1 MNIIIADMSN
11 TTVEG
16 LNELCAF
23 LENKKYNDESWLIL
37 PKDYGI
43 LLNCS
48 KDQLLSTKKLIE
60 KAIHEKEKE
69 E

>member
-23 LENKKYNDESWLIL
+23 LKDKKYNDESWLIL

-48 KDQLLSTKKLIE
+48 KDQLLSVKKLIE